1 MKSFFSVQRK
11 FGKRCVRVRV
21 RRARWQQQSS
31 NENNNKNNNKNNRK
45 KKIKSTTFI
54 GPSSSSRHFE
64 EVCREMCACASVH
77 VYGCVF
83 VCFCPIQKFLLDHK
97 HIRVLLL
104 CVCVCV
110 RAEQPS
116 FLRFNTATT
125 TATSF
130 SSCFLFIFAT
140 HTHFAVI
147 YVTSVC
153 VLNEVLLLLCSAAH
167 SAFFPSKSKM

>member
-1 MKSFFSVQRK
+1 M
-11 FGKRCVRVRV
+11 CVCVARVGSSRSS
-21 RRARWQQQSS
+21 RAATKTTIRITTKTT
-31 NENNNKNNNKNNRK
+31 E

-77 VYGCVF
+77 VYECVF
-83 VCFCPIQKFLLDHK
+83 VCFCPIQKFLLDHR

-110 RAEQPS
+110 CAEQPS

-167 SAFFPSKSKM
+167 SAFFPTKSKM